1 MHAGEIERRGDDI
14 GGIGVHIAA
23 RVEAKAAPGELL
35 ASRTVKD
42 LVVGSLIR
50 FEDRGTH
57 QLKGVDDDWQLYAV
71 TDAAQRDPESPRR
84 PVKTCTINDAG
95 TPPRQFDDPT
105 LLQVTQNPVDR
116 CPRRGCHHRQFILAD
131 ADPAIAVVDDPEL
144 AETQQLTLDALG
156 RRCEQQLD
164 QLRSEGTVAFHQHRQ
179 QELVDDLP
187 AAPRAEHLQV
197 VAAQHPRA
205 TGPHRDDG
213 RTAA

>member
-71 TDAAQRDPESPRR
+71 TD
-84 PVKTCTINDAG
+84 
-95 TPPRQFDDPT
+95 
-105 LLQVTQNPVDR
+105 
-116 CPRRGCHHRQFILAD
+116 
-131 ADPAIAVVDDPEL
+131 
-144 AETQQLTLDALG
+144 
-156 RRCEQQLD
+156 
-164 QLRSEGTVAFHQHRQ
+164 
-179 QELVDDLP
+179 
-187 AAPRAEHLQV
+187 
-197 VAAQHPRA
+197 
-205 TGPHRDDG
+205 DG
-213 RTAA
+213 STRT